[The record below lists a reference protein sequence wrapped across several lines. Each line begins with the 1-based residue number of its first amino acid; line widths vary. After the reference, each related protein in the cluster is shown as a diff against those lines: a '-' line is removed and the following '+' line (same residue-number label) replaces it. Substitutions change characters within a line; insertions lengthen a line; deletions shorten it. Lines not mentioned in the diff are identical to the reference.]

1 MNPDFEDLLSALSA
15 ERAEFLIVGAYA
27 VTHHTEPRYTK
38 DLDVWVRP
46 TAANARRVHR
56 ALKRFGAPL
65 ANLRVKDL
73 HTPGIIFQ
81 IGVEPNRIDV
91 LTELDA
97 VDFDDAWARRA
108 PGRLGRCEVAFLS
121 VRDLIA
127 NKRRVARPQDLLDV
141 EKLRAVAPSSSAR
154 PRQRK
159 A

>member
-1 MNPDFEDLLSALSA
+1 MDP
-15 ERAEFLIVGAYA
+15 A
-27 VTHHTEPRYTK
+27 VRVEQTWVLASQLRKVKGLPRYTK
-38 DLDVWVRP
+38 GLDVWVRP